1 MNLAAAVGAVRR
13 GCAVGA
19 MGVALLLAGCA
30 TPAPTTPADGALFW
44 TGRLALT
51 VDSDPPQSFS
61 AGFDLRG
68 TPQAGELQLNSP
80 LGNALATVRWTP
92 DGAELLQGDQI
103 TRRTT
108 LDALTT
114 DFGGQ
119 ALPVT
124 ALFAWLRGHDAGASG
139 WQADLT
145 RQANGRINARRLQPL
160 PTAELRIVFQP

>member
-1 MNLAAAVGAVRR
+1 MNLAVAGSAMRR
-13 GCAVGA
+13 GCIVGA
-19 MGVALLLAGCA
+19 MGFVLLLTGCA
-30 TPAPTTPADGALFW
+30 TSAPTVLVDGSPFW
-44 TGRLALT
+44 SGRLALT

-92 DGAELLQGDQI
+92 DSAELLQGDQI
-103 TRRTT
+103 TRRPT

-114 DFGGQ
+114 ELGGQ
-119 ALPVT
+119 ALPLT
-124 ALFAWLRGHDAGASG
+124 ALFAWLRGQDAEANG
-139 WQADLT
+139 WQADLS
-145 RQANGRINARRLQPL
+145 RQATGRIVAKRSQPL

>member
-1 MNLAAAVGAVRR
+1 MSLAVARRAVRR
-13 GCAVGA
+13 GCAMGA
-19 MGVALLLAGCA
+19 MGAVLLLTGCA
-30 TPAPTTPADGALFW
+30 TSAPTVPVDGSPFW
-44 TGRLALT
+44 SGRLALT

-92 DGAELLQGDQI
+92 DSAELLQGDKV
-103 TRRTT
+103 TRRPT

-114 DFGGQ
+114 ELGGQ

-124 ALFAWLRGHDAGASG
+124 ALFSWLRGRVAGASG
-139 WQADLT
+139 WQADLS
-145 RQANGRINARRLQPL
+145 RQATGHIVARRSQPL
-160 PTAELRIVFQP
+160 PTAELRIVFHP